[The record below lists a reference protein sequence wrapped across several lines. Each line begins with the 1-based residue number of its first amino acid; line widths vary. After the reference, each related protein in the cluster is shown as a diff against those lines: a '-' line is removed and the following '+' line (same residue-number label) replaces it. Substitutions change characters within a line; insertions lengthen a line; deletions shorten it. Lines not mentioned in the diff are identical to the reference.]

1 VNPTKNT
8 KRARKSTCKVQSLTS
23 ETKSVSSNNL
33 TSSDLELEELE
44 ELKLTSEEQKKIQ
57 EAIRLAQLEFAKIKT
72 SVVKEK
78 RREIETLDST
88 LKEFIGPFML
98 IGYDLNNNPIEM
110 VSASSAAE
118 HDALLER
125 LRRVMFK
132 INQNIMNSGGND
144 PYGFNP
150 N

>member
-1 VNPTKNT
+1 MKPTKNT